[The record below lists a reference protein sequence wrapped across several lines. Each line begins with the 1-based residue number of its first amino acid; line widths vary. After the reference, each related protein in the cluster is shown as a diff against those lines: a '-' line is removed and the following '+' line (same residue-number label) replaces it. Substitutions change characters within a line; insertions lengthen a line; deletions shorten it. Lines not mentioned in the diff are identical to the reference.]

1 MRAVHA
7 SVGVS
12 IDHVFSLITVQF
24 LAMKM
29 NYIYI
34 YIYSSV
40 FLKIIVIAYNTILV
54 I

>member
-34 YIYSSV
+34 YSSV